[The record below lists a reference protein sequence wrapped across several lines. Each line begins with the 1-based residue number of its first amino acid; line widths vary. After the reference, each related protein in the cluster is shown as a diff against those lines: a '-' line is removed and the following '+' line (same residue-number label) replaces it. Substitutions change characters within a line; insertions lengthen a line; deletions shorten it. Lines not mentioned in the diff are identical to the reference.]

1 MAASKQVS
9 RDGNAE
15 AYNYLRAA
23 RHSGVTYCLTVILA
37 RDSIAVISAE

>member
-1 MAASKQVS
+1 METPLA
-9 RDGNAE
+9 

-23 RHSGVTYCLTVILA
+23 CHSDVTYCLTVILA